1 MPHYKIYVPDDK
13 QWYEAEAPGVEE
25 ACAIYGVRSSD
36 VYVYE
41 VSGRKKLK
49 LISKPSAERKR
60 SAYLGG
66 E

>member
-1 MPHYKIYVPDDK
+1 MPHFKIYNPFNK
-13 QWYEAEAPGVEE
+13 QWYEANVPGIEE

-49 LISKPSAERKR
+49 LLSKPSAERKR